1 MDTYKETFETW
12 NKLAHLYKEKFMDL
26 DLYDDTY
33 DAFCNHLQV
42 QKPAI
47 LEIGCGPGNITRY
60 LLNTRPDLRMEGID
74 ISPNMIAIA
83 KANNPTA
90 DFKVMDCREIDK
102 LQRKFDGIV
111 CGFCLPYLSA
121 SDSSK
126 MLKDCATLLNSN
138 GTLYISFVEGNCQ
151 DSGFKAGSTGDRTYF
166 YSQTLS
172 WLTNELKNNNFKIT
186 KLFNKHYNNT
196 SGTPEV
202 HTILIASK

>member
-12 NKLAHLYKEKFMDL
+12 NKVAQLYQEKFMDL

-42 QKPAI
+42 QNPAI

-74 ISPNMIAIA
+74 ISPNMIAVA
-83 KANNPTA
+83 KVNNPTA

-111 CGFCLPYLSA
+111 SGFCLPYLSA

-138 GTLYISFVEGNCQ
+138 GTLYISFVEGNYQ

-166 YSQTLS
+166 YFHTLS
-172 WLTNELKNNNFKIT
+172 WLLNELKNNNFKIT

-196 SGTPEV
+196 TGIPEM
-202 HTILIASK
+202 HTILIAFK

>member
-12 NKLAHLYKEKFMDL
+12 NKVAQLYQEKFMDL

-33 DAFCNHLQV
+33 DAFCDHLQI
-42 QKPAI
+42 QNPAI

-60 LLNTRPDLRMEGID
+60 LLNTRPDLRMEAID
-74 ISPNMIAIA
+74 ISPNMISIA

-166 YSQTLS
+166 YFHTLS

-196 SGTPEV
+196 SGTPEM